1 MPRITSAQPRSG
13 HVQAGGKQTAP
24 SVPAKA
30 RSRHLLILTTLFVF
44 VAAPVTLALGTQ
56 FDTGNSYATSMLIIV
71 YALVP
76 FFAAFEHSR
85 PKAHDVVVVAVL
97 CALAVVARAA
107 FFWLPYFTPVTG
119 VVIIAGIA
127 LGAVPGFM
135 VGTLTLFASNFLFA
149 QGPWTPWQMF
159 AYGLTGFV
167 FGLLAQRGKIP
178 RANLTLK
185 AKVVLCLAG
194 LAFVVCITGPLLDTS
209 SVFMILN
216 RVTPEGALAVYASG
230 LPVNLIHGLATAL
243 TLFVLANPLLGQLE
257 RIRTKYGL
265 ME

>member
-1 MPRITSAQPRSG
+1 MPQPVNERESADMKPAEG
-13 HVQAGGKQTAP
+13 VQDSA
-24 SVPAKA
+24 A
-30 RSRHLLILTTLFVF
+30 RRQRRTMVLAVLLVF

-56 FDTGNSYATSMLIIV
+56 LDTGNSYATSVLVII

-85 PKAHDVVVVAVL
+85 PKAHDVVVVAVM

-119 VVIIAGIA
+119 VIIISAIA

-135 VGTLTLFASNFLFA
+135 VGAVTLFVSNFLFA

-167 FGLLAQRGKIP
+167 FGLLAQHGKIP
-178 RANLTLK
+178 RANLTLR
-185 AKVVLCLAG
+185 AKTGLAVG
-194 LAFVVCITGPLLDTS
+194 GFAFVVCITGPLLDTS
-209 SVFMILN
+209 SVFMMLSQI
-216 RVTPEGALAVYASG
+216 TPEGVLAVYASG
-230 LPVNLIHGLATAL
+230 LPVNLIHGFATAL
-243 TLFVLANPLLGQLE
+243 TLFLLANPLLGQLD

>member
-1 MPRITSAQPRSG
+1 MPQPVNEREPADMKPAEGVQDSA
-13 HVQAGGKQTAP
+13 
-24 SVPAKA
+24 A
-30 RSRHLLILTTLFVF
+30 RRQRRTMVLAALLVF
-44 VAAPVTLALGTQ
+44 VAVPVTLALGTQ
-56 FDTGNSYATSMLIIV
+56 LDTGNSYATSVLVII

-85 PKAHDVVVVAVL
+85 PKEHDVVVVAVM

-119 VVIIAGIA
+119 VIIIAAIA

-135 VGTLTLFASNFLFA
+135 VGAVTLFVSNFLFA

-167 FGLLAQRGKIP
+167 FGLLAQHGKIP
-178 RANLTLK
+178 RANLTLR
-185 AKVVLCLAG
+185 AKIGLAVG
-194 LAFVVCITGPLLDTS
+194 GFAFVVCITGPLLDTS
-209 SVFMILN
+209 SVFMMLSQI
-216 RVTPEGALAVYASG
+216 TPEGVLAVYASG
-230 LPVNLIHGLATAL
+230 LPVNLIHGFATAL
-243 TLFVLANPLLGQLE
+243 TLFLLANPLLGQLD